1 MGFFTAVGSAL
12 GLINSNPTA
21 SELAKD
27 ISSGVDMLVYT
38 KEEQAIDSMAT
49 AKMKGE
55 LTVKATDAWLRM
67 IELTKDAEKYRSVT
81 RRILAIGLV
90 FNLLAMIWI
99 CVWAEVAAFFGL
111 WGVKTV
117 SMATPA
123 GATIIEQV
131 QLTSITWAILKIAGA
146 FQLGWVFST
155 IIVFYYG
162 PQLIQFFKKPS
173 QIGGQK

>member
-1 MGFFTAVGSAL
+1 MGFFTTIGSAL

-38 KEEQAIDSMAT
+38 KEEKAIDSMEKV
-49 AKMKGE
+49 KMKGE

-81 RRILAIGLV
+81 RRILAVGLI
-90 FNLLAMIWI
+90 FNLLAMIWM

-117 SMATPA
+117 KMVAPVGTS
-123 GATIIEQV
+123 ILEQIE
-131 QLTSITWAILKIAGA
+131 LTSITWAILKIAGA

-162 PQLIQFFKKPS
+162 PQLIQFFKKPA
-173 QIGGQK
+173 QIGGSK